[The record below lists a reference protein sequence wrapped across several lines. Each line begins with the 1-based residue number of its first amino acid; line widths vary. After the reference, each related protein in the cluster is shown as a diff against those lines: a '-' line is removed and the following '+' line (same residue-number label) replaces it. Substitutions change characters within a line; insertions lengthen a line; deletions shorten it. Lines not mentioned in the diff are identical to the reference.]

1 MHRASAFGMTRSRWP
16 LWKVVACVYLVKTL
30 VVAVVWICVPDLPQK
45 AMSRARET
53 WLRVSSS
60 R

>member
-1 MHRASAFGMTRSRWP
+1 MTRPGWP
-16 LWKVVACVYLVKTL
+16 LWKVIACVYLVKTL
-30 VVAVVWICVPDLPQK
+30 VVAALWICIPELPQK

-53 WLRVSSS
+53 WSRVSAS